1 MSERQPQRPLFGAD
15 SRSGSRLRWFL
26 AAVAVAVAAA
36 AAAVIF
42 HEDAVAPAPADP
54 VAADPTP
61 ATSAAAVA
69 AATPATPEDVVEPA
83 EPAEEAESAV
93 AQSGADD
100 ADTTET
106 APASDETTEET
117 PDPAATETVAAQ
129 PSDASAEDP
138 DAASDATAAPDDAQ
152 PPPAAAAAP
161 APEDPPA
168 PIPPAVSVTP
178 AAVKQGQATL
188 VVLSGD
194 VEADGA
200 FVSIDGY
207 TGEMVF
213 EEGVGWV
220 GFVPITRLAN
230 PRLYHVV
237 VDVFNEGSY
246 SRTFVSELLVESVP
260 GVIDEIV
267 LDPDNAA
274 LLAPELVAI
283 DNETRFEQ
291 YTQPT
296 GPRMWSGPW
305 RLPVVGEPSG
315 DFGVMRSYNGGPVR
329 DWHHGYDI
337 SADAGTVIV
346 APARGRVVFAT
357 DLPVHGSGVILD
369 HGAGVYSGYWHMSEI
384 QAEVGQLV
392 NPGDPLGLV
401 GSTGVS
407 TGPHLHWEVIVQGTD
422 VDPIQWTE
430 TVFSS

>member
-1 MSERQPQRPLFGAD
+1 MR
-15 SRSGSRLRWFL
+15 RL
-26 AAVAVAVAAA
+26 
-36 AAAVIF
+36 
-42 HEDAVAPAPADP
+42 PSP
-54 VAADPTP
+54 PTP
-61 ATSAAAVA
+61 PPRTPTPPPTALPPPSA
-69 AATPATPEDVVEPA
+69 
-83 EPAEEAESAV
+83 
-93 AQSGADD
+93 
-100 ADTTET
+100 
-106 APASDETTEET
+106 
-117 PDPAATETVAAQ
+117 
-129 PSDASAEDP
+129 
-138 DAASDATAAPDDAQ
+138 AQ
-152 PPPAAAAAP
+152 PPPDAEAAP
-161 APEDPPA
+161 APEPAPEPPPA
-168 PIPPAVSVTP
+168 PVPPAVSVTP
-178 AAVKQGQATL
+178 DAVKQGQATL

-194 VEADGA
+194 VEADGV

-260 GVIDEIV
+260 AVVDEII

-291 YTQPT
+291 YTDPT
-296 GPRMWSGPW
+296 GPRLWSGPW

-392 NPGDPLGLV
+392 NAGDPLGLV

-430 TVFSS
+430 TTFSS

>member
-1 MSERQPQRPLFGAD
+1 M
-15 SRSGSRLRWFL
+15 RWFL
-26 AAVAVAVAAA
+26 AAVAVAVAAAA

-42 HEDAVAPAPADP
+42 HEDAVAPAPAEP

-69 AATPATPEDVVEPA
+69 GATPATPEDVVEPA

-93 AQSGADD
+93 AQSGA
-100 ADTTET
+100 AASQATET

-129 PSDASAEDP
+129 PSDAPAEDP
-138 DAASDATAAPDDAQ
+138 DAATDVAAAPDDAQ
-152 PPPAAAAAP
+152 PPPAAEAAP
-161 APEDPPA
+161 APPDPPA
-168 PIPPAVSVTP
+168 PVPPAVSVTP

-220 GFVPITRLAN
+220 GFVPVTRLAN

-260 GVIDEIV
+260 GVIDEVV

>member
-83 EPAEEAESAV
+83 EPAEEAESAD

-100 ADTTET
+100 ADTTEA
-106 APASDETTEET
+106 APASDDAIEET

-129 PSDASAEDP
+129 PSDAPAEDT
-138 DAASDATAAPDDAQ
+138 DAATDVAAPDDAQ
-152 PPPAAAAAP
+152 PSPAAEAAP
-161 APEDPPA
+161 APAEPPA
-168 PIPPAVSVTP
+168 PVPPAVTVTP

-237 VDVFNEGSY
+237 VDVFNDGSY

-291 YTQPT
+291 YTEPT

>member
-36 AAAVIF
+36 AAAAVIF
-42 HEDAVAPAPADP
+42 HEDAVAPAPAEP

-69 AATPATPEDVVEPA
+69 GATPATPEDVVEPA

-93 AQSGADD
+93 AQSGA
-100 ADTTET
+100 AASQATET

-129 PSDASAEDP
+129 PSDAPAEDP
-138 DAASDATAAPDDAQ
+138 DAATDVAAAPDDAP
-152 PPPAAAAAP
+152 PPPAP
-161 APEDPPA
+161 V
-168 PIPPAVSVTP
+168 PPAVSVTP

-220 GFVPITRLAN
+220 GFVPVTRLAN

-260 GVIDEIV
+260 GVIDEVV